1 MHKTQKNKNNKLS
14 MFNKFNK
21 FNKLKVTVFSLVALL
36 TLTGCSST
44 SNISNK
50 EKESNTTSEVTENTQ
65 TNENN
70 QLDQNNQNNGN
81 TENVGIN
88 GNELISK
95 DNIPDFDGV
104 NYDVVVNNNKTYF
117 TDDEMTTK
125 EYLKFSEL
133 DSLGRCGPAITCV
146 SKKTVANEERGSI
159 GMIKPTGWHTVRYDN
174 LVEGKYLYNR
184 SHISMF
190 KLNGNVTND
199 KRNLI
204 TGTRFFNA
212 DEDQGMLHYEMIA
225 LNYVKNTNNHLMYR
239 CTPVFKDDDLVAS
252 GILMEAKSVED
263 NGKSLEYCV
272 YVYNEQPGIEINHK
286 DGTSRAKD
294 GSEQTQQTKKSNYTE
309 TKYIINTNSKKIHKE
324 SCSLVAKM
332 SASNKKETTESI
344 DDLKNEGY
352 TECGW
357 CFK

>member
-1 MHKTQKNKNNKLS
+1 MYKKQKNKSNKL
-14 MFNKFNK
+14 NK
-21 FNKLKVTVFSLVALL
+21 FNKLKITVFSLVALL
-36 TLTGCSST
+36 TFTGCRGT
-44 SNISNK
+44 SNINDK
-50 EKESNTTSEVTENTQ
+50 EKSSNTTNEVTENTQ
-65 TNENN
+65 TNETN
-70 QLDQNNQNNGN
+70 QTDQSNGN
-81 TENVGIN
+81 TEIS

-133 DSLGRCGPAITCV
+133 DSLGRCGTAITCV

-239 CTPVFKDDDLVAS
+239 CTPVFKNDDLVAS

-294 GSEQTQQTKKSNYTE
+294 GSEQTQQTKKSNYTNSTNVTNE
-309 TKYIINTNSKKIHKE
+309 TKYILNTNSKKIHKE
-324 SCSLVAKM
+324 NCSLVTKM

-344 DDLKNEGY
+344 DTLKDEGY

>member
-1 MHKTQKNKNNKLS
+1 MHKSQKNKNYKL
-14 MFNKFNK
+14 
-21 FNKLKVTVFSLVALL
+21 NKLKVTAFSLVALL
-36 TLTGCSST
+36 TITGCGST
-44 SNISNK
+44 SNIRDK
-50 EKESNTTSEVTENTQ
+50 EKESNTISEVTENTQ

-70 QLDQNNQNNGN
+70 GN
-81 TENVGIN
+81 TENTEIS

-117 TDDEMTTK
+117 TGDEMTTK

-190 KLNGNVTND
+190 KLNGNITND

-212 DEDQGMLHYEMIA
+212 DENQGMLHYEMIA
-225 LNYVKNTNNHLMYR
+225 LNYVKNTNNHLIYR

-286 DGTSRAKD
+286 DG
-294 GSEQTQQTKKSNYTE
+294 SEQTQQTKKSNYTNSTNV
-309 TKYIINTNSKKIHKE
+309 TKYILNTNSKKIHKE
-324 SCSLVAKM
+324 NCSLIAKM
-332 SASNKKETTESI
+332 SVSNKKETTESI
-344 DDLKNEGY
+344 DTLKDEGY

>member
-1 MHKTQKNKNNKLS
+1 MHKAQKNKNYKL
-14 MFNKFNK
+14 
-21 FNKLKVTVFSLVALL
+21 NKLKVTVFSLVALL
-36 TLTGCSST
+36 TITGCGST
-44 SNISNK
+44 SNIRDK
-50 EKESNTTSEVTENTQ
+50 EKESNTISEITENTQ

-70 QLDQNNQNNGN
+70 GNNEN
-81 TENVGIN
+81 TEIS

-117 TDDEMTTK
+117 TGDEMTTK

-190 KLNGNVTND
+190 KLNGNITND

-212 DEDQGMLHYEMIA
+212 DENQGMLHYEMIA
-225 LNYVKNTNNHLMYR
+225 LNYVKNTNNHLIYR

-294 GSEQTQQTKKSNYTE
+294 GSEQTQQTEKSNYTNSTNV
-309 TKYIINTNSKKIHKE
+309 TKYILNTNSKKIHKE
-324 SCSLVAKM
+324 NCSLIAKM
-332 SASNKKETTESI
+332 SVSNKKETTESI
-344 DDLKNEGY
+344 DTLKDEGY